1 LSYLSD
7 TLHVYNQI
15 KHKVC
20 IIILTINL
28 PEQGMIHCPY
38 CTIKR
43 DIQMNKERYIGIMSG
58 TSLDGVDV
66 VLCEIDETTCTL
78 VDSLEYPMSL
88 ELKTDILNMI
98 EGKSTLEQVG
108 QIDHRLGILFTQAV
122 GALLIRDNIDVS
134 TITAIGLHGQTLWHQ
149 PEDRFTMQLGDPNIL
164 AAKTGIAVVSDF
176 RRKDVALGGQGAP
189 FAPAFHEFIFGNI
202 DNAVSVVNI
211 GGMANV
217 TVLGE
222 KLIGYDTGC
231 GNVLLDMWIT
241 EHQNEAYD
249 KDGTWARSGVVD
261 YTLLDAMMSD
271 EYFNQPYPKSTGRE
285 KFNKAWLEDM
295 LSRRGS
301 SVCSLM
307 LAQDVQRTLLELT
320 ALSISNEVL
329 KFNIDIALLCGGGA
343 KNNFLVER
351 LSVLMPNIQVGIAN
365 NADMLEAMTF
375 AWLAYKRVHKEKV
388 NLKDV
393 TGASDNAVLGGI
405 YA

>member
-1 LSYLSD
+1 ML
-7 TLHVYNQI
+7 
-15 KHKVC
+15 
-20 IIILTINL
+20 
-28 PEQGMIHCPY
+28 
-38 CTIKR
+38 
-43 DIQMNKERYIGIMSG
+43 KEHYIGIMSG

-66 VLCEIDETTCTL
+66 VLCEIDETTCR
-78 VDSLEYPMSL
+78 VIDSLEYPMSL

-98 EGKSTLEQVG
+98 EGKSTLAQVG

-134 TITAIGLHGQTLWHQ
+134 SITAIGLHGQTLWHQ
-149 PEDRFTMQLGDPNIL
+149 PEDGFTMQLGDPNII

-189 FAPAFHEFIFGNI
+189 FAPAFHEFIFDNI
-202 DNAVSVVNI
+202 NNSVSIVNI
-211 GGMANV
+211 GGMANI

-231 GNVLLDMWIT
+231 GNVLMDMWISK
-241 EHQNEAYD
+241 HNNVSYD
-249 KDGTWARSGVVD
+249 KDGAWARSGKVN
-261 YTLLDAMMSD
+261 YTLLDTMMD
-271 EYFNQPYPKSTGRE
+271 DVYFSLPYPKSTGRE
-285 KFNKAWLEDM
+285 KFNEAWLQNI
-295 LSRRGS
+295 LN
-301 SVCSLM
+301 
-307 LAQDVQRTLLELT
+307 AQHSTFNPEDVQRTLLELT

-329 KFNIDIALLCGGGA
+329 RFNKDILMLCGGGA
-343 KNNFLVER
+343 KNTFLVER
-351 LSVLMPNIQVGIAN
+351 LCTLMPNIEVGIAD

-393 TGASDNAVLGGI
+393 TGASDNAVLGAI